1 MLATLRLDPA
11 RTRLV
16 SGFLDSYLRLTARE
30 QRLFAS
36 ELESVPG
43 QEKGNVMEI
52 VTSWMEEGIEKGL
65 QAGTARTLIRQLA
78 RRFGSVPAELGAR
91 VSVLPVDALDR
102 LAEELLDFS
111 KLADLERWLANDPRG
126 KV

>member
-11 RTRLV
+11 RIRLI
-16 SGFLDSYLRLTARE
+16 SGFLDTYLRLTARE

-36 ELESVPG
+36 ELESVPD

-65 QAGTARTLIRQLA
+65 QVGTARVLRQLA
-78 RRFGSVPAELGAR
+78 RRCGAVPAELTAR
-91 VSVLPVDALDR
+91 VSALPVDALDR

-111 KLADLERWLANDPRG
+111 TLADLERWLANERG
-126 KV
+126 